1 VPIQRISP
9 IVAALLAL
17 SHGVLLYGSA
27 GRDDAHITYWAS
39 KALADFGRIANLN
52 GDAVEQSSSLLHVLI
67 LSASHAITG
76 VSLPTLGVILSALFG
91 VLTIVAAWRLAERL
105 EIKSAWAVAL
115 FLSVFPYLIYWSFG
129 GLETTLVSLIVVLTV
144 YAVYDLLVE
153 GVSLWRLSRASAL
166 IAAYVCA
173 RPEAVFVLL
182 SYGAAL
188 GLCLLMH
195 VRLARHRA
203 GIDGRSAVVAI
214 SLVVLVSLITFVV
227 LAAWRHVVFEQI
239 FPQPVYAK
247 VSGLH
252 LSKILQ
258 GLRYVIEH
266 FETPSLALLT
276 ILAVSLFVHALPGR
290 LNRRQGLGAFAV
302 AAFVVVYLAFTIT
315 SGGDW
320 MEGGRRIVPLLPLI
334 AILAVGAID
343 ILPRHLRVGI
353 LSALFALTAWD
364 TASFVR
370 GKSTGIPMAY
380 AASSSGAIRE
390 DFGVPDGAFS
400 WFEYTNRVHL
410 RDVPF
415 VVVMDDVV
423 RALIAAGRNRIVVL
437 STQAGM
443 VPFHMAKAHYGKIV
457 FIDKAGLSTR
467 HLTDCRAARD
477 LARSWAGISTTYD
490 ELFRRFE
497 LLSAEC
503 ELERPDIIFDLDR
516 PGRRRAIED
525 NGYVIVYSQTGE
537 IAHALGGGPV
547 RADQF
552 IAVHEE
558 LYPFVSRG
566 VPRSYRW
573 PD

>member
-1 VPIQRISP
+1 
-9 IVAALLAL
+9 VAV
-17 SHGVLLYGSA
+17 G
-27 GRDDAHITYWAS
+27 
-39 KALADFGRIANLN
+39 
-52 GDAVEQSSSLLHVLI
+52 
-67 LSASHAITG
+67 
-76 VSLPTLGVILSALFG
+76 
-91 VLTIVAAWRLAERL
+91 ER
-105 EIKSAWAVAL
+105 
-115 FLSVFPYLIYWSFG
+115 
-129 GLETTLVSLIVVLTV
+129 
-144 YAVYDLLVE
+144 
-153 GVSLWRLSRASAL
+153 
-166 IAAYVCA
+166 C
-173 RPEAVFVLL
+173 
-182 SYGAAL
+182 
-188 GLCLLMH
+188 
-195 VRLARHRA
+195 
-203 GIDGRSAVVAI
+203 
-214 SLVVLVSLITFVV
+214 
-227 LAAWRHVVFEQI
+227 
-239 FPQPVYAK
+239 
-247 VSGLH
+247 
-252 LSKILQ
+252 
-258 GLRYVIEH
+258 
-266 FETPSLALLT
+266 
-276 ILAVSLFVHALPGR
+276 
-290 LNRRQGLGAFAV
+290 
-302 AAFVVVYLAFTIT
+302 
-315 SGGDW
+315 
-320 MEGGRRIVPLLPLI
+320 

-343 ILPRHLRVGI
+343 ILPRHLRVGV